1 MKKIVLSI
9 IVLML
14 SLSSLSQNEI
24 GGSTKVSWDYCQ
36 FVYFYHGI
44 PFLSSTEY
52 SYNAFQQH
60 KKTLYCNQLRKS
72 FSVNGLSLSEQ
83 DYVKLILTKRE
94 VDLDKCYYTED
105 YCGDSICQINLFAY
119 VKIPIVIDGIEYRE
133 GDAIPIKEL
142 EGKQLKFKKEERF
155 LRKNRILIETE

>member
-1 MKKIVLSI
+1 
-9 IVLML
+9 ML
-14 SLSSLSQNEI
+14 SLPSLCQNET
-24 GGSTKVSWDYCQ
+24 GGSIRVSWDYCR
-36 FVYFYHGI
+36 FAYYYRGI

-52 SYNAFQQH
+52 NYNAFQQH
-60 KKTLYCNQLRKS
+60 KNTLYCNQLRKS

-105 YCGDSICQINLFAY
+105 YCGDSISQINLFAH
-119 VKIPIVIDGIEYRE
+119 VKIPIVIDGIEHRDV
-133 GDAIPIKEL
+133 DAIPIKEL
-142 EGKQLKFKKEERF
+142 EGKQLKFRKEERF

>member
-1 MKKIVLSI
+1 
-9 IVLML
+9 ML
-14 SLSSLSQNEI
+14 SLSSLCQNET
-24 GGSTKVSWDYCQ
+24 GGSIRVSWDYCR
-36 FVYFYHGI
+36 FVYLYRGI

-72 FSVNGLSLSEQ
+72 FSINGLSLSEQ
-83 DYVKLILTKRE
+83 DYLKLILTKRE
-94 VDLDKCYYTED
+94 VDLDQCYYTED

-119 VKIPIVIDGIEYRE
+119 VKIPIMIDGIEYRE
-133 GDAIPIKEL
+133 GDTVSVNGL
-142 EGKQLKFKKEERF
+142 RGKRLKFRKEERI